1 MRKLHLLIRQIKKCG
16 SLLNA
21 YLKPLEKSPFIVD
34 APLSEVNVKRWHD
47 GLSSNATDKVA
58 EEVPIALIY
67 NGVSHAVML
76 TTPQDLEDFA
86 LGFSLS
92 EGILQ
97 NKNELYDIEIVT
109 QAQGIE
115 LRLEVA
121 SEAFA
126 MLKERRRNLA
136 GRTGCGLCGAE
147 SLEQALRLPVLDHS
161 KLEKTVRE
169 KKDTLQANT
178 DAASGVSLG
187 KMSASSILAAFK
199 TLQTKQVLQQATGA
213 THACAW
219 VNAQGEVVMLR
230 EDVGRHNA
238 MDKLIGAL
246 AKSAQQENGFVLTS
260 SRASM
265 EMVQKVALAGYDMLA
280 AISAPTGLAVRIAQ
294 TYGVTLVGFLRE
306 QQFVVYTHPQRIKN

>member
-1 MRKLHLLIRQIKKCG
+1 MHKLHLQIRQVKKCS
-16 SLLNA
+16 SLHSAQLP
-21 YLKPLEKSPFIVD
+21 PLEKPPFIVD
-34 APLSEVNVKRWHD
+34 VPLSEVNVTRWRA
-47 GLSSNATDKVA
+47 GVSSDATDKVA

-76 TTPQDLEDFA
+76 ATPQDLEDFA

-97 NKNELYDIEIVT
+97 NKSELYDVEIVT
-109 QAQGIE
+109 QPQGIE

-126 MLKERRRNLA
+126 MLKERRRNLT

-147 SLEQALRLPVLDHS
+147 SLEQALRLPVRESHVQ
-161 KLEKTVRE
+161 EKS
-169 KKDTLQANT
+169 DALQANIHK
-178 DAASGVSLG
+178 ASGPTI
-187 KMSASSILAAFK
+187 KAEIIQAAFK
-199 TLQTKQVLQQATGA
+199 ALQTKQVLQQATGA

-219 VNAQGEVVMLR
+219 VNAQGEIVMLR

-246 AKSAQQENGFVLTS
+246 AKQPPHQLGFVLTS
-260 SRASM
+260 SRASV

-294 TYGVTLVGFLRE
+294 AYNVTLVGFLRE
-306 QQFVVYTHPQRIKN
+306 QQFVIYTHVTLIQN

>member
-1 MRKLHLLIRQIKKCG
+1 
-16 SLLNA
+16 
-21 YLKPLEKSPFIVD
+21 LEKPAFIVD
-34 APLSEVNVKRWHD
+34 VPLSEVNVTRWRD
-47 GLSSNATDKVA
+47 GVSSDATDKVA

-76 TTPQDLEDFA
+76 ATPQDLEDFA

-97 NKNELYDIEIVT
+97 SKSELYDVEIVT
-109 QAQGIE
+109 QTQGIE

-126 MLKERRRNLA
+126 MLKERRRNLT

-161 KLEKTVRE
+161 RLEKSILE
-169 KKDTLQANT
+169 KNAALQANT
-178 DAASGVSLG
+178 DETSNASLG
-187 KMSASSILAAFK
+187 KISAISIQAAFK
-199 TLQTKQVLQQATGA
+199 TIQSKQALQQATGG

-219 VNAQGEVVMLR
+219 VNASGEIELLR

-246 AKSAQQENGFVLTS
+246 VKLKKQEAGFVLTS
-260 SRASM
+260 SRASV
-265 EMVQKVALAGYDMLA
+265 EMVQKVVLAGYDLLA
-280 AISAPTGLAVRIAQ
+280 AISAPTGLAIRIAEA
-294 TYGVTLVGFLRE
+294 YGVTLVGFLRE
-306 QQFVVYTHPQRIKN
+306 QQFVIYTHPERIQN

>member
-1 MRKLHLLIRQIKKCG
+1 MQIKRR
-16 SLLNA
+16 SNLPSAHLI
-21 YLKPLEKSPFIVD
+21 PLEKSLFIVD
-34 APLSEVNVKRWHD
+34 APLSEVSVTRWRD
-47 GLSSNATDKVA
+47 GVCSQAKDKVA

-76 TTPQDLEDFA
+76 ATPQDLEDFA

-97 NKNELYDIEIVT
+97 NKSELYDVEIVA
-109 QAQGIE
+109 QSQGIE

-126 MLKERRRNLA
+126 KLKERRRNLT

-147 SLEQALRLPVLDHS
+147 SLEQALRLPA
-161 KLEKTVRE
+161 LENPVRE
-169 KKDTLQANT
+169 KNAALQAT
-178 DAASGVSLG
+178 IHQASGASITV
-187 KMSASSILAAFK
+187 SSILMAFK
-199 TLQTKQVLQQATGA
+199 TLQAKQVLQQATGA

-219 VNAQGEVVMLR
+219 VNAQGDIVMLR

-246 AKSAQQENGFVLTS
+246 AKSAKQQNGFVLTS
-260 SRASM
+260 SRASV
-265 EMVQKVALAGYDMLA
+265 EMVQKVALAGYHILA
-280 AISAPTGLAVRIAQ
+280 AISAPTGLAMRIAQ

-306 QQFVVYTHPQRIKN
+306 QQFVIYAHPQRIKN